1 MTMLFNPERLMFEAL
16 ANACE
21 PPPPVDYL
29 GWAKSNIV
37 FSERI
42 SAFPGPYREDMFPFF
57 SEILRAL
64 SPDDPCSI
72 VTLSKSA
79 QVGGTVLANIFLLG
93 TLDLDPCDFLYV
105 HPTEENASRW
115 SKTKLMPLLRETVSV
130 RALFPEAG
138 RDGGNSI
145 LYKERVD
152 GRGAVQ
158 AAGANSAAGLSM
170 ISPRAQVQD
179 DLAKWVYNEAGD
191 PESQADSRSKAFFN
205 RKVFKIS
212 TPLIA
217 PGCRITA
224 NYLAGTQERYH
235 VPCPHCHELQ
245 PLEWE
250 NMRDHID
257 PQHPELAHFVCVHC
271 GCEIHE
277 HHRQWM
283 VDPENGAEWVAK
295 YPERARYH
303 RSFHVWVPYSPLESW
318 EAIARAW
325 LKVQSGGEDDKEK
338 GAGAEQVFFN
348 DTLGLAYEADNK
360 AIAWEDLRDRAEETG
375 FRRGVVPGDMLALTI
390 GIDVQGDRVEW
401 LLRGWGRNKTSAVI
415 DYGVIDSRA
424 GSHLPGYREHSGHIS
439 EHQVMEALDRLIAKR
454 WPDENGRLRDV
465 DRVAIDGNAYTEDV
479 WFWARRHPR
488 SKVIMVRGDN
498 RDAAPLL
505 SQVREYDKRGRP
517 KKQKWST
524 RFFNFNASVMKM
536 GLYRDFRKDD
546 PEQPGFISFAIGLG
560 DNFYQQATSEVRIK
574 EKDRN
579 GYPRWVWKLPDGQ
592 RNEVL
597 DMLNQS
603 RAAAIRLNVPY
614 WTDEEWDARAE
625 ELARQEPEEQGDLED
640 LIGSLAVSIK
650 AVSDAGKTPEE
661 KPKPSPDAPVSDR
674 VAAAMRRAERAAQRT
689 RPG

>member
-1 MTMLFNPERLMFEAL
+1 MTMLFNPERLMYEAL
-16 ANACE
+16 ADACE

-29 GWAKSNIV
+29 AWAKDNIV

-72 VTLSKSA
+72 ISLAKSA

-115 SKTKLMPLLRETVSV
+115 SKTKLMPLLRETTSV

-152 GRGAVQ
+152 GRGAIQ
-158 AAGANSAAGLSM
+158 AAGANSPAGLSM

-179 DLAKWVYNEAGD
+179 DLAKWNKNDAGD
-191 PESQADSRSKAFFN
+191 PEAQADSRSKAFFN

-235 VPCPHCHELQ
+235 VPCPHCGELQ
-245 PLEWE
+245 VLEWE

-257 PQHPELAHFVCVHC
+257 PQHPEKAHFCCVHC

-277 HHRQWM
+277 HHRAWM
-283 VDPENGAEWVAK
+283 VDPANGAKWIAR

-303 RSFHVWVPYSPLESW
+303 RSFHIWVPYSPLESW
-318 EAIARAW
+318 ESIARAW
-325 LKVQSGGEDDKEK
+325 LTVQAGGADDKEK

-348 DTLGLAYEADNK
+348 DTLGLAFEADNK
-360 AIAWEDLRDRAEETG
+360 AIDWEDLRDRAEETG
-375 FRRGVVPGDMLALTI
+375 FKRGVVPGDMLALTI

-401 LLRGWGRNKTSAVI
+401 LLRGWGRNKMSAVI

-439 EHQVMEALDRLIAKR
+439 EAAVMAALDRLIEKQ
-454 WPDENGRLRDV
+454 WPDENGKLRSV
-465 DRVAIDGNAYTEDV
+465 DRIGIDGNAYTEDV

-498 RDAAPLL
+498 RDAAPML
-505 SQVREYDKRGRP
+505 SHVSEYDKRGRR
-517 KKQKWST
+517 KKQKWSS
-524 RFFNFNASVMKM
+524 RFYNFNASVMKM

-546 PEQPGFISFAIGLG
+546 PDQPGFIRFASGLG
-560 DNFYQQATSEVRIK
+560 DDFFQQATSEVRIQ

-579 GYPRWVWKLPDGQ
+579 GYPRWRWKLPDGQ

-603 RAAAIRLNVPY
+603 RAAAIRLGVPY
-614 WTDEEWDARAE
+614 WSDDEWDARAE
-625 ELARQEPEEQGDLED
+625 ALSKKEPEAQGDLED
-640 LIGSLAVSIK
+640 LIGSLATAVN
-650 AVSDAGKTPEE
+650 AVSQAGKPE
-661 KPKPSPDAPVSDR
+661 PDNRPSDR
-674 VAAAMRRAERAAQRT
+674 VAAAMRRAERAHQRNQQE
-689 RPG
+689 